1 MKFWDSSAVIPL
13 LIQEAMTSAV
23 TEILT
28 DDRHMHVW
36 WATEVECVSSL
47 SRLEREKVPSSIIEA
62 ALDRLSSLREEW
74 SEIGAGTRVRET
86 ARRLLRV
93 HALRAADSL
102 QLAAA
107 LVLADGDPASVAI
120 VCLDDRLRDA
130 ARREGFPCFPQ

>member
-1 MKFWDSSAVIPL
+1 MKFWDSSAIIPL
-13 LIQEAMTSAV
+13 LVQEAMTSTV

-36 WATEVECVSSL
+36 WATEIECVSSL
-47 SRLEREKVPSSIIEA
+47 SRLEREKVPSSIIET

-107 LVLADGDPASVAI
+107 SILAGGDPASVAI
-120 VCLDDRLRDA
+120 VCLDDRLREA
-130 ARREGFPCFPQ
+130 ARRESFQLLPR

>member
-1 MKFWDSSAVIPL
+1 MKFWDTSAVIPIL
-13 LIQEAMTSAV
+13 VQEATTSTV

-36 WATEVECVSSL
+36 WATEVECVSSVA
-47 SRLEREKVPSSIIEA
+47 RLEREKVPSSIIEA

-86 ARRLLRV
+86 AKRLLRV
-93 HALRAADSL
+93 HSLRAADSL

-107 LVLADGDPASVAI
+107 SALADGDPASVTI
-120 VCLDDRLRDA
+120 VCLDDRLREA
-130 ARREGFPCFPQ
+130 ARREGFQLLPQ